1 MLEEISLF
9 MFLLASISGGIAGV
23 LIVKIVERILRSIK
37 KHYRYG
43 KLPKTNVM

>member
-23 LIVKIVERILRSIK
+23 LIVKVVERILRSIK
-37 KHYRYG
+37 KHSGNMY
-43 KLPKTNVM
+43 KLKN